1 MLFTTTL
8 LCGHGPHGS
17 GLVAIYWA
25 SSTFGW
31 TTQTD
36 GDGDGIGELEMVACG
51 AVTQQAFKIDWF
63 RGIELRR
70 DSSSSV
76 RSVCSDTVALPR
88 T

>member
-36 GDGDGIGELEMVACG
+36 GDGDGIGELETDGGM
-51 AVTQQAFKIDWF
+51 W
-63 RGIELRR
+63 
-70 DSSSSV
+70 
-76 RSVCSDTVALPR
+76 RSDPTGLQSRLV
-88 T
+88 